1 MNLTEKIER
10 KIMPNL
16 ETAMIEISSWKKNKE
31 KIVFTNG
38 CFDLFHVGHA
48 HSLAE
53 SANYGSKLI
62 VGINDDL
69 SVKTLKGASR
79 PFTTLKSR
87 AFVLASLAVVDLV
100 VPFSELNPEI
110 LIRTI
115 LPDVLAKG
123 SDYELEKIVGADFVL
138 ENGGDVVLIPLIP
151 DLSSSNIA
159 SIIFEKMT
167 SDANKNT

>member
-38 CFDLFHVGHA
+38 CFDLFHAGHA

-79 PFTTLKSR
+79 PFNTLKSIN
-87 AFVLASLAVVDLV
+87 FSAVFL
-100 VPFSELNPEI
+100 VPFS
-110 LIRTI
+110 
-115 LPDVLAKG
+115 AKN
-123 SDYELEKIVGADFVL
+123 SLSFIVVFFIV
-138 ENGGDVVLIPLIP
+138 I
-151 DLSSSNIA
+151 
-159 SIIFEKMT
+159 
-167 SDANKNT
+167 